1 MIRAQQE
8 ISMKVIAHLF
18 AILFL
23 CAAAFA
29 QDEAKAPAAADQ
41 KLFASA
47 QQSPEMKKFVD
58 TFAGRWR
65 VTMKV
70 YKGDWFPQDGTATGV
85 GDLQAGPAGNSVAE
99 SVRSNGASGN
109 FAGRGLY
116 WYDKQAG
123 AYTGIWCDS
132 MDPNGCGT
140 VGKGK
145 FDGNNFVFDN
155 VIDMGTTKMHIRQT
169 FSNFTPNSHD
179 VLMEAG
185 MGDGPMKKMME
196 MHYERASGGRG
207 MDAAKQK

>member
-1 MIRAQQE
+1 
-8 ISMKVIAHLF
+8 MKLTAYPL
-18 AILFL
+18 AILLL
-23 CAAAFA
+23 CMATFA
-29 QDEAKAPAAADQ
+29 QNEPKPAAAPDQ

-58 TFAGRWR
+58 AFAGRWR
-65 VTMKV
+65 VTMKL
-70 YKGDWFPQDGTATGV
+70 YKGDWYPRDGSASGI
-85 GDLQAGPAGNSVAE
+85 GDLQAGPAGNSLAE
-99 SVRSNGASGN
+99 SVRSSGAAGN

-116 WYDKQAG
+116 WYDKHAG

-145 FDGNNFVFDN
+145 FEGNNFVFDN

-169 FSNFTPNSHD
+169 FSNITPKSHD
-179 VLMEAG
+179 LLMEAG

-196 MHYERASGGRG
+196 MHYERATGGREAG
-207 MDAAKQK
+207 GQK